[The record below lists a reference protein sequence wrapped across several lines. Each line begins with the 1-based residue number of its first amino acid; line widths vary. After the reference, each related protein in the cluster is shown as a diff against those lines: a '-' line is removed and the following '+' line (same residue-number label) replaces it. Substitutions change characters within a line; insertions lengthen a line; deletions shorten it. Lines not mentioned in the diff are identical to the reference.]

1 MINPPESFDILAWEE
16 LTDAANEAF
25 NIWSGQPEL
34 RWAEEAWSILAAA
47 GLTTYTTP
55 LARARVACRFFALAA
70 IYLDFCYLAY
80 DEDVD
85 ANYEGWTSLLELH
98 PFHIGQLVGPDQD
111 FVDTYGDLD
120 INDAVRLLANSE
132 RDVVYDALLAHY
144 GSVSELFMVLSRTCE
159 NDEDEDEN
167 SSARDRRL
175 VDDISF
181 AGVEAFTWLS
191 ERCYSLYPRR

>member
-1 MINPPESFDILAWEE
+1 MENNLLSWDE
-16 LTDAANEAF
+16 LTDVADEAF
-25 NIWSGQPEL
+25 NIWSGHPEL
-34 RWAEEAWSILAAA
+34 RWAEEAWGILGEA

-85 ANYEGWTSLLELH
+85 ANYEGWATLLELH
-98 PFHIGQLVGPDQD
+98 PFHIGQLVGPDLD
-111 FVDTYGDLD
+111 FIDTYGDLD
-120 INDAVRLLANSE
+120 INDAVRLLAKNE
-132 RDVVYDALLAHY
+132 RRVVYDALLAHY
-144 GSVSELFMVLSRTCE
+144 GSVSALFIALSRTCE
-159 NDEDEDEN
+159 IDEDEDED
-167 SSARDRRL
+167 SRARDWRL
-175 VDDISF
+175 VNDISF